1 MPQSNAFFDLAQF
14 PCKRRACC
22 EKPPMELLSLSWKR
36 SQEESEVGITSR
48 KIRKEENIEGE
59 KNHGKKK
66 KPSLRRTSII
76 HHPSANS
83 E

>member
-1 MPQSNAFFDLAQF
+1 MHFLILPNSHANAALVV
-14 PCKRRACC
+14 RN
-22 EKPPMELLSLSWKR
+22 PPMELLSLSWKR